1 MTRIAVCQN
10 RPESVPFVSSI
21 YQEAHMKLVTYAT
34 NGGTSIGAVVD
45 GNVVDLPKAAK
56 AAGVKDFP
64 TTMLGLLDAGA
75 SALNAAKKA
84 LADPKS
90 KRAVVAPLNKVKLL
104 APLPNPRKILA
115 LAGNYAEHIR
125 EGGRDVQE
133 KDTVT
138 PRIFIKPASSVIAP
152 GAPILISKVAQFID
166 WEGELG
172 VIIGKRGKY
181 IPRER
186 ALQHVAGYTVFHDVS
201 ERQLKIR
208 ERKESAEW
216 DKFFD
221 WLNGKWMDSF
231 APMGPYLVTRDEI
244 KDVQNL
250 ALTTRVNGKVEQSG
264 NTGQMIFDVA
274 DLIHYA
280 SHIFTLEPG
289 DVIATGTPAGVGH
302 GKNIKLQPGDVVEI
316 EIENVGVLRN
326 PVKAER

>member
-1 MTRIAVCQN
+1 
-10 RPESVPFVSSI
+10 
-21 YQEAHMKLVTYAT
+21 MKLVTYVV

-64 TTMLGLLDAGA
+64 TTMLGLLDANVL
-75 SALNAAKKA
+75 SAAKKV
-84 LADPKS
+84 LADAKAQ
-90 KRAVVAPLNKVKLL
+90 RAVVAPLNKVKLL
-104 APLPNPRKILA
+104 APLPNPRKVLA
-115 LAGNYAEHIR
+115 LAGNYADHIR

-138 PRIFIKPASSVIAP
+138 PRIFIKPASSVIGP
-152 GAPILISKVAQFID
+152 GAPIVISKVAQFID

-172 VIIGKRGKY
+172 VVIGRRGKY
-181 IPRER
+181 VPRER
-186 ALQHVAGYTVFHDVS
+186 AMQHVAGYTVFHDVS

-208 ERKESAEW
+208 NRKESAEW

-231 APMGPYLVTRDEI
+231 GPMGPFLVTRDEI
-244 KDVQNL
+244 KDVKNL
-250 ALTTRVNGKVEQSG
+250 ALTTKVNGKVEQSG

-280 SHIFTLEPG
+280 SHVFTLEPG

-302 GKNIKLQPGDVVEI
+302 GKNKKLKPGDVVEI
-316 EIENVGVLRN
+316 EIEGVGALRN
-326 PVKAER
+326 PVRAEK

>member
-1 MTRIAVCQN
+1 MSRSLEVKK
-10 RPESVPFVSSI
+10 
-21 YQEAHMKLVTYAT
+21 EAHMKLVTYAT

-45 GNVVDLPKAAK
+45 GNVVDLPKAAR

-90 KRAVVAPLNKVKLL
+90 KRAVVGPLNKVKLL

>member
-1 MTRIAVCQN
+1 
-10 RPESVPFVSSI
+10 
-21 YQEAHMKLVTYAT
+21 MKLVTYAV
-34 NGGTSIGAVVD
+34 NKSTSIGAVVD
-45 GNVVDLPKAAK
+45 GNVVDLPRAAK
-56 AAGVKDFP
+56 AAGVRDFP
-64 TTMLGLLDAGA
+64 TTMLGLLDTG
-75 SALNAAKKA
+75 ALNTAKKV

-90 KRAVVAPLNKVKLL
+90 KRAVAAPLNKVKLL
-104 APLPNPRKILA
+104 APLPHPRKILA

-125 EGGRDVQE
+125 EGGREVQE

-138 PRIFIKPASSVIAP
+138 PRIFIKPASSVIGP

-172 VIIGKRGKY
+172 VVIGKRGKY

-186 ALQHVAGYTVFHDVS
+186 SLQHVAGYTVFHDVS

-208 ERKESAEW
+208 ERQESAEW
-216 DKFFD
+216 DEFFD
-221 WLNGKWMDSF
+221 WLNGKWMDTF
-231 APMGPYLVTRDEI
+231 APMGPWIVTRDEI

-250 ALTTRVNGKVEQSG
+250 NLITRVNGKVEQSG

-302 GKNIKLQPGDVVEI
+302 GKGIKLQPGDVVEI